1 MPSMMLCA
9 FQCTSAT
16 ADGICHEGVT
26 RVPAAR
32 NYWPR
37 MRQLSAKLEKST
49 NRPCRRFHMKILL
62 IEDSRLLRIT
72 TERTLVRAGYEV
84 ITAVD
89 GEQGLRL
96 AVESKPDLVLLDMM
110 LPKLS
115 GQEVLQRLRLNP
127 SSKSVPVIVL
137 TSLSESNRQK
147 LLSEGASLYFEKSL
161 VGVDNGSRLLLDAIQ
176 NLLATVS
183 KVKAASPAS

>member
-1 MPSMMLCA
+1 
-9 FQCTSAT
+9 
-16 ADGICHEGVT
+16 
-26 RVPAAR
+26 
-32 NYWPR
+32 
-37 MRQLSAKLEKST
+37 
-49 NRPCRRFHMKILL
+49 MKILL

>member
-1 MPSMMLCA
+1 MIA
-9 FQCTSAT
+9 
-16 ADGICHEGVT
+16 GICHEIIT
-26 RVPAAR
+26 RVPTAR

-37 MRQLSAKLEKST
+37 MRQLPAKLDKPTDLSSH
-49 NRPCRRFHMKILL
+49 RVHMKILI

-72 TERTLVRAGYEV
+72 TERALTRAGYEV

-96 AVESKPDLVLLDMM
+96 ALESKPDLVILDMM

-115 GQEVLQRLRLNP
+115 GQEVLQQLRLNP
-127 SSKSVPVIVL
+127 SSVSTPVIVL

-147 LLSEGASLYFEKSL
+147 LLSEGANLYFEKSL
-161 VGVDNGSRLLLDAIQ
+161 VSTDNGSRPLLDAIER
-176 NLLATVS
+176 LLAGVS
-183 KVKAASPAS
+183 RAKTAASPAS

>member
-1 MPSMMLCA
+1 
-9 FQCTSAT
+9 
-16 ADGICHEGVT
+16 
-26 RVPAAR
+26 
-32 NYWPR
+32 
-37 MRQLSAKLEKST
+37 
-49 NRPCRRFHMKILL
+49 MKILI

-72 TERTLVRAGYEV
+72 TERTLIRAGYEV

-96 AVESKPDLVLLDMM
+96 AVESNPDLVVLDMM

-127 SSKSVPVIVL
+127 SSKSTPVIVL

-161 VGVDNGSRLLLDAIQ
+161 IGMDNGSRLLLDAIEH
-176 NLLATVS
+176 LLATVN
-183 KVKAASPAS
+183 KVKAASATS